1 LAAWLQY
8 QATQLASG
16 PRGALDAT
24 ASSPF
29 GDIGAKTRFKL
40 AGDQLQLT
48 RLSARADGARASG
61 DVTVNLASTQAE
73 GQFKLDVTD
82 LGRAAQPFGV
92 QAGGNGGGTVRL
104 TPGRQGQGIRLAMKF
119 AVLNGFGFDVAK
131 VRVTANGGLDGAQPI
146 KVELTANG
154 VKSDAVSLDRV
165 GFRLDGPLRDA
176 AVRLDANGNISGQLL
191 KADISGRLAVL
202 EQS

>member
-1 LAAWLQY
+1 
-8 QATQLASG
+8 
-16 PRGALDAT
+16 
-24 ASSPF
+24 
-29 GDIGAKTRFKL
+29 
-40 AGDQLQLT
+40 
-48 RLSARADGARASG
+48 
-61 DVTVNLASTQAE
+61 
-73 GQFKLDVTD
+73 
-82 LGRAAQPFGV
+82 
-92 QAGGNGGGTVRL
+92 
-104 TPGRQGQGIRLAMKF
+104 MKF